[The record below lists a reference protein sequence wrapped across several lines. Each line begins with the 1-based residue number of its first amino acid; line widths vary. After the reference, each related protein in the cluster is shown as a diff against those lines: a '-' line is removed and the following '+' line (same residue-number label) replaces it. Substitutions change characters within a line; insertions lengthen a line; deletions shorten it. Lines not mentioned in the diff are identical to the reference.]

1 MRKKLLALVMGIA
14 GLGAGFLFTAA
25 YPPFYTS
32 QVTVNVRPGG
42 EWDPASLAI
51 MVTSGPV
58 LAAAAHQF
66 HLNQTVLGMRGDL
79 QVTHVSHLFVVTAKG
94 QDSAHATALAAAVAS
109 SFSNFLPTDDHM
121 LKKGKP
127 TRKRAT
133 ASVLTAAGPGTAQR
147 PLGSYAMTGALGLMS
162 GLLLAFVVLRPTRRE
177 MRRGYWAVV
186 RLIFGRGMIAA
197 DLHDLIDGPGSGGE
211 QKARVQSDQDN
222 QRAAWH
228 SGRAE
233 NQRDLADHIDE
244 AS

>member
-1 MRKKLLALVMGIA
+1 M
-14 GLGAGFLFTAA
+14 FTAA

-58 LAAAAHQF
+58 LVAAAHQF

-94 QDSAHATALAAAVAS
+94 QDSAHAMALAAAVAS
-109 SFSNFLPTDDHM
+109 SFSDFLPTDDHM

-127 TRKRAT
+127 TRKRVT

-162 GLLLAFVVLRPTRRE
+162 GLLLAFVVLRPSRRE
-177 MRRGYWAVV
+177 MRRGYRAAV

-197 DLHDLIDGPGSGGE
+197 DLLDLIDGPASEDE
-211 QKARVQSDQDN
+211 QKAHVHSDRDDQL
-222 QRAAWH
+222 AAWH

-233 NQRDLADHIDE
+233 SLRDLADHIDE